1 MAKKDKTTPATA
13 SAVTG
18 NKWMLAGIG
27 IIIVILAIIAILM
40 ATSSGSTGGS
50 VAAVPMAEC
59 GRTVIDYANANL
71 VQANTTAT
79 LGGVTEK
86 NGVYNIA
93 VTYQGREITLY
104 ATKDCSFLFSGIT
117 DLKAAPATETT
128 PVPTT
133 VAAPVKSASPT
144 VELFVMSFCP
154 YGVQAET
161 AMKPVVDLLGSKADF
176 NVRYIATVQ
185 GTTADSVKSLHGLAE
200 AKEDLRQLCVAK
212 YYPQQ
217 LWTYIEGINAQC
229 YPTWQNATQLAACQ
243 QNVTATLSMDNQKIE
258 TCAASSEGLD
268 LLRADGVITAKESV
282 SGSPTLIINGQRYN
296 GQRTAEAYK
305 QFICDR
311 FTTAP
316 AECATNL
323 SSTAAASSGSC

>member
-1 MAKKDKTTPATA
+1 MAKKDKPEPA
-13 SAVTG
+13 SPVSG
-18 NKWMLAGIG
+18 NKWVLAGIG

-40 ATSSGSTGGS
+40 ATGSGSTGGS
-50 VAAVPMAEC
+50 VAAVPPMEC
-59 GRTVIDYANANL
+59 GRTIIAYANENL

-79 LGGVTEK
+79 LSTVTEK

-93 VTYQGREITLY
+93 VLYQGRNITLY
-104 ATKDCSFLFSGIT
+104 ATKDCAFLFSGIT
-117 DLKAAPATETT
+117 DLKAPVTTAAT

-133 VAAPVKSASPT
+133 VAPPVKSASPT
-144 VELFVMSFCP
+144 VDLYVMSFCP

-161 AMKPVVDLLGSKADF
+161 AMKPVADLLGSKADF

-217 LWTYIEGINAQC
+217 LWSYIAGIDAQC
-229 YPTWQNATQLAACQ
+229 YPSWQNATLLAACQ

-258 TCAASSEGLD
+258 TCAGGSEGLD
-268 LLRADGVITAKESV
+268 LLKADETATKNNGV
-282 SGSPTLIINGQRYN
+282 SGSPTLIINGQLYN
-296 GQRTAEAYK
+296 GQRTAAAYK

-323 SSTAAASSGSC
+323 SSTAAAASGSC